1 MCYNELMEESSSVQ
15 IVLAILA
22 ILALIGN
29 IVGAIIGYWGK
40 SKKQSIEDAKREQKQ
55 IDNFE
60 KIFDWM
66 REVEI
71 KLDTHNHYAEKIG
84 SIEKSVIEI
93 KTDLKYVKESK

>member
-1 MCYNELMEESSSVQ
+1 MCYNELMEESSRVQ

-22 ILALIGN
+22 LLGTTL
-29 IVGAIIGYWGK
+29 GSIIGYWGK

-55 IDNFE
+55 TDNFE

-66 REVEI
+66 REVEH

-84 SIEKSVIEI
+84 SIEKSLIEI